1 MAHRNHLEHDR
12 SPLNEDWTSQ
22 GALKSIVL
30 VGLLI
35 AFFLVL
41 SVIFTSPDYRSVQT
55 QPEPSQPFTR
65 AE

>member
-1 MAHRNHLEHDR
+1 MAHRKHVEDDR
-12 SPLNEDWTSQ
+12 SPLDEGWTSQ
-22 GALKSIVL
+22 GALKSIGL

-35 AFFLVL
+35 AVFFVL

-55 QPEPSQPFTR
+55 QLEPSQPFTR